1 MVDAVCRGL
10 GGKGNKNPV
19 FFLSLADFCYFCS
32 MTKRE
37 QYIADHAALFWYTPE
52 AKKKDISDS
61 LLVETILNYGT
72 MEDVK
77 ALFGLMGMD
86 KVAEVFFAAKG
97 RQKQNY
103 FPQIYNFFTLVF
115 NRYVPQCNPERQTN

>member
-1 MVDAVCRGL
+1 ML
-10 GGKGNKNPV
+10 
-19 FFLSLADFCYFCS
+19 CS
-32 MTKRE
+32 MTTRE
-37 QYIADHAALFWYTPE
+37 KYIADHAALFWYTPE

-72 MEDVK
+72 MDDVK
-77 ALFGLMGMD
+77 ALFNLMGMD

-97 RQKQNY
+97 RQKLNY

-115 NRYVPQCNPERQTN
+115 NRYVPHVNPNNI

>member
-1 MVDAVCRGL
+1 
-10 GGKGNKNPV
+10 
-19 FFLSLADFCYFCS
+19 

-37 QYIADHAALFWYTPE
+37 KYIAEHAALFWYTPE

-77 ALFGLMGMD
+77 ALFELMGMAE
-86 KVAEVFFAAKG
+86 VAEIFFAAKG
-97 RQKQNY
+97 RQKLNY

-115 NRYVPQCNPERQTN
+115 NRYVPQRNTKQQTN